1 MGVLDHSG
9 KVVDASEL
17 GCDGQEVADVVAAV
31 TKRRWIKGQEPD
43 AVDTQPLEVLELFTQ
58 TREIPDPV
66 RVGIEEAPREELVED
81 GSLIPSHVVQAWT

>member
-9 KVVDASEL
+9 EVVDASEL